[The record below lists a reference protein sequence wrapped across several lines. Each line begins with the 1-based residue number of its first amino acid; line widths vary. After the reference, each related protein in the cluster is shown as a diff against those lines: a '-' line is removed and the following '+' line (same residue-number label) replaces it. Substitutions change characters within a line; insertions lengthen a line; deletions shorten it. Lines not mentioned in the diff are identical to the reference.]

1 MRKQKRRAI
10 LAFLLVIAL
19 IGSSV
24 TAFGATKKEKPQP
37 YEDVWHQANKNFDMS
52 KYDFSDDYDLLTTL
66 NYSDKTIWPSKDK
79 MPENFSPKK
88 YMEWGKNPGLGLKA
102 LHEQGYTGKGVNVAY
117 IDQPLGN
124 LSHPA
129 YRNVDL
135 HYYTDILEQNNVN
148 NGPSMHGSAV
158 LSLLAGKE
166 IGTAPDASVHYVAN
180 APWLMDHQDSADAVR
195 KIIKVNKTLTESK
208 KIKVIGFSDNIESGK
223 ANKEDL
229 IKAVGE
235 AEKEGIYVMFCGE
248 FEIAVAAPN
257 SDRENPDNYSAF
269 NYGQERTCPYE
280 NGTLYVPMDR
290 TVASENEN
298 YIKYGKG
305 GYSWITPYI
314 VGVMAIGWQ
323 INPDLSAKELL
334 NLLYETATRPQSMT
348 RGGLINP
355 KGFVQAVKATVP
367 DHSDYALFVYNSDR
381 VSNADLTAIKNYAED
396 FPMDQSVKYLD
407 VKGLSSAAQIYDKM
421 NEIKAS
427 SKGKLTGVQ
436 IFGTDSDVPAFN
448 VNFKVQMLNGIDEG
462 GRFKSDYFYGNLNND
477 GKVLEGMSVYSAF
490 KDKLDIDFVPEWPVV
505 RLPLTKGDYTGYFDK
520 YKGYNSAMAGKKR
533 LQLVSFA
540 NPIFN
545 QKNHID
551 DMSWFLEKR
560 INKEFGILSSSQYTS
575 YGKLGDDCPVN
586 GKVKG
591 DFSTENMEKENQK
604 GISDILISSHGQK
617 TNIDKAI
624 FVNGKEKR
632 ISTLNTSNI
641 NTVLGSNYYN
651 LMTWTCNNA
660 EGLDAENLAYKALA
674 EGKAMNVFA
683 ATAVLSN
690 NGVNNKATLA
700 KMKKNNFY
708 YFYYSF
714 MKYYY
719 GGMNRSDSFWLAK
732 QDYVKAIL
740 DNAGV
745 VQGEGNYQFNLHN
758 VLTYEHLG
766 LLRYDEPAMGSGITI
781 SKTGKLVKSTAYAPA
796 KTTLQTLGYQVSFNK
811 KTKKLTVSDMV
822 TGEKAIITAGKKAAT
837 INGKKKTLPTAPKL
851 VGSSVYITAGTIE
864 SLTGKTSKWNKKTK
878 TITVSDKVNNGH
890 QITYLIKVK

>member
-1 MRKQKRRAI
+1 MKRQKKCAVLAI
-10 LAFLLVIAL
+10 LLVIAL
-19 IGSSV
+19 IGSTM
-24 TAFGATKKEKPQP
+24 TAFGAVKKEKPEP
-37 YEDVWHQANKNFDMS
+37 YSFVYMKDYKSSDLS
-52 KYDFSDDYDLLTTL
+52 GYDFSDDYDLLTTL
-66 NYSDKTIWPSKDK
+66 AYGKYTKWPAKDQ
-79 MPENFSPKK
+79 MPENFSPEK

-117 IDQPLGN
+117 IDQPFGKTI
-124 LSHPA
+124 HPA
-129 YRNVDL
+129 IKNVDL
-135 HYYTDILEQNNVN
+135 HYYTDIMTKYHQSPNNT
-148 NGPSMHGSAV
+148 SMHGPAV

-166 IGTAPDASVHYVAN
+166 IGVAPEASVYFVAN
-180 APWLMDHQDSADAVR
+180 PSWLADQRSHADCIREIIEENR
-195 KIIKVNKTLTESK
+195 KLPADK
-208 KIKVIGFSDNIESGK
+208 KIKVVGLSDNIDPSEKYPEEFS
-223 ANKEDL
+223 
-229 IKAVGE
+229 KAVEE
-235 AEKEGIYVMFCGE
+235 AEKEGIYVVF
-248 FEIAVAAPN
+248 ANYSVATAKPS
-257 SDRENPDNYSAF
+257 SDRESPVNYKAEYNAGKSI
-269 NYGQERTCPYE
+269 
-280 NGTLYVPMDR
+280 YVPTDR
-290 TVASENEN
+290 TVANGSND
-298 YIKYGKG
+298 YIKWGMG
-305 GYSWITPYI
+305 GTSWTTPYV
-314 VGVMAIGWQ
+314 VGLMAIGWQ
-323 INPDLSAKELL
+323 INPELSAKELEEMM
-334 NLLYETATRPQSMT
+334 YQTATELSGASD
-348 RGGLINP
+348 GGLINP

-367 DHSDYALFVYNSDR
+367 DNSDYALFLYNSDR
-381 VSNADLTAIKNYAED
+381 VSAADLAEIKDYAED

-407 VKGLSSAAQIYDKM
+407 VKGLSGAAQIYSKM
-421 NEIKAS
+421 NEIKAA
-427 SKGKLTGVQ
+427 SKGKMTGVQ
-436 IFGTDSDVPAFN
+436 IFGTDDDVPAFN
-448 VNFKVQMLNGIDEG
+448 VNFKVQMLNSIDEG

-477 GKVLEGMSVYSAF
+477 GKVLEGMSIYSAF
-490 KDKLDIDFVPEWPVV
+490 ADKLNIDFVPEWPVV
-505 RLPLTKGDYTGYFDK
+505 RLPLTKGDYAGYFDK
-520 YKGYNSAMAGKKR
+520 YKGYNSAMANKKR

-545 QKNHID
+545 QTNHSD
-551 DMSWFLEKR
+551 DMGWFLDNR
-560 INKEFGILSSSQYTS
+560 IKKEFAILSSGQYTS

-591 DFSTENMEKENQK
+591 DFTAENMQKENQK

-632 ISTLNTSNI
+632 ISTLNTGNI

-690 NGVNNKATLA
+690 NGVNNKASLA

-745 VQGEGNYQFNLHN
+745 IQGDGNYQFNLHN

-766 LLRYDEPAMGSGITI
+766 LLRYDEPAMGSGIVI
-781 SKTGKLVKSTAYAPA
+781 SKSGKLVKSTAYAPA

-811 KTKKLTVSDMV
+811 KTKKLTVSKKD
-822 TGEKAIITAGKKAAT
+822 TGEKSIITAGKKAAT
-837 INGKKKTLPTAPKL
+837 INGKKKTLSTAPKL
-851 VGSSVYITAGTIE
+851 IGSSVYITAGTIK

-878 TITVSDKVNNGH
+878 TISVSDTVKNGH
-890 QITYLIKVK
+890 KITYLIKVK